1 MNIPK
6 LTYNAA
12 AHYAGQEKYPAGLAN
27 AIIETGRPGFDA
39 LCWALS
45 ELSTQTELIR
55 RDLGYDKRPILPPD
69 YFARTLKL
77 PDVVA
82 AKGEVIKA
90 ITRGLN
96 AGDEND
102 EVDEVLLELQKKTET
117 MG

>member
-12 AHYAGQEKYPAGLAN
+12 AHYAGEEKYPDGLAT
-27 AIIETGRPGFDA
+27 AIVQTGTAGFEA

-55 RDLGYDKRPILPPD
+55 RDLGYDKRPILPPE

-77 PDVVA
+77 PDVVM

-96 AGDEND
+96 AGDDTD
-102 EVDEVLLELQKKTET
+102 EVDEVLLELQKKTEAT
-117 MG
+117 E

>member
-12 AHYAGQEKYPAGLAN
+12 AHYAGEEQYPNGLAS
-27 AIIETGRPGFDA
+27 AIIEPGKPGFEA

-55 RDLGYDKRPILPPD
+55 RDLGYDKRPILSPE

-82 AKGEVIKA
+82 AKGDVIKA
-90 ITRGLN
+90 ISRGLN
-96 AGDEND
+96 AGEEDD
-102 EVDEVLLELQKKTET
+102 EVDEVLLELQKKTEAT
-117 MG
+117 E